1 MLYRMIRALIRFA
14 YFFIFRVKVEGRE
27 NIPQKG
33 GIIFCGNHRSNHDAP
48 LVFFSQK
55 RTLSFMAK
63 DSLFSFKPFGW
74 FLKKFGVFPIKRG
87 AGDIGAVKK
96 AIEIVESG
104 NALVMFPEGTRNR
117 TEEPV
122 LEFKNGAALIAKKG
136 NALIVPFAISG
147 KYRWF
152 SKKTITFGTPI
163 DLTEYGEK
171 PDLKQ
176 VTEDLQNAVVKMLT
190 QGGKAAD

>member
-1 MLYRMIRALIRFA
+1 
-14 YFFIFRVKVEGRE
+14 
-27 NIPQKG
+27 
-33 GIIFCGNHRSNHDAP
+33 
-48 LVFFSQK
+48 
-55 RTLSFMAK
+55 MAK

-96 AIEIVESG
+96 AIEIVENK

-117 TEEPV
+117 TKEPV

-136 NALIVPFAISG
+136 NALIIPFAISG
-147 KYRWF
+147 KYRWL
-152 SKKTITFGTPI
+152 SKKTVTFGTPI
-163 DLTEYGEK
+163 NLTEYGEK

-176 VTEDLQNAVVKMLT
+176 VTEDLQNAVKKMLT
-190 QGGKAAD
+190 QGGKAAN

>member
-1 MLYRMIRALIRFA
+1 MLYRIARALVRFA
-14 YFFIFRVKVEGRE
+14 YFFIFRVKVCGRE
-27 NIPQKG
+27 NIPQEG

-55 RTLSFMAK
+55 RKLSFMAK

-96 AIEIVESG
+96 AIEIVETG

-136 NALIVPFAISG
+136 NALLVPFAISG

-152 SKKTITFGTPI
+152 SKKTVTFGTPI
-163 DLTEYGEK
+163 NLKEYGEK

-190 QGGKAAD
+190 QGGKAAK